1 MKKQIGSAEKSNFP
15 SNVSHSNSFAF
26 PGDSVCF
33 DMSIYTGII
42 LFIIGFIS
50 GGVLIWFVRQREM
63 QAVQANQKQLED
75 AFGSLSKEALSE
87 NQKIFLELA
96 RSQFDTLL
104 KSSDGQLDEK
114 KKLIDNTVRDMKIQL
129 EHLNRQTAELQG
141 HLKESQ
147 QGISKLSD
155 TTGQLRQIL
164 SSSQARGQWGERM
177 VEDILNFIGLVEGI
191 NYNKQV
197 VEGGTRPDYTFL
209 LPHDKRI
216 NMDVKFPLA
225 HYEKYIAAE
234 KDEERDSEKKQFIKD
249 VRFHIN
255 TIAKRDYIDP
265 AGGTVNYVLLF
276 IPNESIYAFLNRED
290 NDLIDFSL
298 SKKIILCSPVTLY
311 AVLSL
316 IRQTVDNFAMETQAG
331 EMQQLVQDFKQQWLK
346 FNEKIEALGKSLS
359 AVQNHYDDLVTTRS
373 KQLLKPMDK
382 ITGLQLEQGQD
393 LLED

>member
-1 MKKQIGSAEKSNFP
+1 
-15 SNVSHSNSFAF
+15 
-26 PGDSVCF
+26 
-33 DMSIYTGII
+33 MSIYTGII

-63 QAVQANQKQLED
+63 QSIQANQKHLED

-96 RSQFDTLL
+96 RSQFDALL

-129 EHLNRQTAELQG
+129 EQLNRQTAELQG

-234 KDEERDSEKKQFIKD
+234 KDEERDSEKKQFLKD

-290 NDLIDFSL
+290 NQLIDFSL
-298 SKKIILCSPVTLY
+298 SRKIILCSPVTLY

-346 FNEKIEALGKSLS
+346 FNEKIEAMGKSLS
-359 AVQNHYDDLVTTRS
+359 AVQNHYDDLATTRS
-373 KQLLKPMDK
+373 NRLQKPMDK
-382 ITGLQLEQGQD
+382 ITGLQLEQEPD

>member
-1 MKKQIGSAEKSNFP
+1 
-15 SNVSHSNSFAF
+15 
-26 PGDSVCF
+26 
-33 DMSIYTGII
+33 MSIYTGII

-225 HYEKYIAAE
+225 HYEKYVAAE
-234 KDEERDSEKKQFIKD
+234 KDEEQDSEKKQFLKD

-331 EMQQLVQDFKQQWLK
+331 KMQQLVQDFKQQWLK
-346 FNEKIEALGKSLS
+346 FNDKIEALGKSLS

-373 KQLLKPMDK
+373 NQLQKPMDK
-382 ITGLQLEQGQD
+382 ITGLQLEQGPD

>member
-1 MKKQIGSAEKSNFP
+1 MDKLPSANFP

-26 PGDSVCF
+26 PGDSVFF

-234 KDEERDSEKKQFIKD
+234 KNEERDSEKKQFLKD

-290 NDLIDFSL
+290 NKLIDFSL
-298 SKKIILCSPVTLY
+298 SRKIILCSPVTLY

-346 FNEKIEALGKSLS
+346 FNEKIEAMGKSLS
-359 AVQNHYDDLVTTRS
+359 AVQNHYDDLATTRS
-373 KQLLKPMDK
+373 NQLQKPMDK
-382 ITGLQLEQGQD
+382 ITGLQLEQEMD